1 MHVKGLELS
10 AYDPR
15 GSFAQGVEYAT
26 TNRGGCHIQ
35 GASMY
40 LESTGPMTINPQ
52 SLKLKAELPI
62 VQQNLACAINSMVLC
77 MFTTYGIMPKQ
88 VHNMDPKSLTYKL
101 LVTAFENS
109 GPLMRKVMGIKG
121 KPLLWFE
128 KWLTYITGQTMS
140 GGHLQEIGARI
151 FNLERMYN
159 LREGFTAEDDTLP
172 HRILHEPTF
181 KHMTSGHPLDRLL
194 PKYYRNRGWSADG
207 VPMKSTLERLQV
219 RV

>member
-1 MHVKGLELS
+1 VKGLELS

-40 LESTGPMTINPQ
+40 LESTGPLTINPQ

-62 VQQNLACAINSMVLC
+62 IQQNLACAINSMVLC
-77 MFTTYGIMPKQ
+77 MFTTYGIIPKA
-88 VHNMDPKSLTYKL
+88 VHNLSPNSFLHKL
-101 LVTAFENS
+101 ITTAFENS
-109 GPLMRKVMGIKG
+109 GPLFRTVMSIKG
-121 KPLLWFE
+121 RPMLWFE
-128 KWLTYITGQTMS
+128 KWLTYITGQTFS
-140 GGHLQEIGARI
+140 SGHLQEIGARI

-159 LREGFTAEDDTLP
+159 LREGFTAKDDTLP
-172 HRILHEPTF
+172 PRLLHEPSF
-181 KHMTSGHPLDRLL
+181 KGMQSGHPLDQLL
-194 PKYYRNRGWSADG
+194 PRYYKIRGWSTDG
-207 VPMKSTLERLQV
+207 VPTKRTLERLQI